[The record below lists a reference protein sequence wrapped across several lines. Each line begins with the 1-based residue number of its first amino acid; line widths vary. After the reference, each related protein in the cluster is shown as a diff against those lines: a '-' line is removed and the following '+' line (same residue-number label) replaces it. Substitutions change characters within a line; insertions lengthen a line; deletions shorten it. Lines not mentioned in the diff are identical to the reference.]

1 MTHCSLVSFLAPWST
16 LSHGRTSS
24 LLHRNHLIFDGSYY
38 ATPSNL
44 MMTIS
49 PADNILSNSD
59 LINGTIIAFLLSF
72 MFSYLNGRTPSSS
85 NIKLWPNEDEQGNR
99 IEVDQLQ
106 SQNTTDYSIGNNSA
120 IVFDA
125 DNWKDI
131 SKPENYILYTQKI
144 RQKESRTSSGL
155 KERPAVKKENR
166 LVLIALLILFVPI
179 FSIEFFFALSR
190 SFICGGYTT
199 QVDDNL
205 WLTDAD
211 RALAS
216 TNGISNWA
224 KELCSP
230 HQ

>member
-1 MTHCSLVSFLAPWST
+1 MAHCSLVSFLAPQPT
-16 LSHGRTSS
+16 LTLGRTSS
-24 LLHRNHLIFDGSYY
+24 LLQRNYLIFYESNC

-44 MMTIS
+44 MMTIN
-49 PADNILSNSD
+49 PADNILSNAD

-99 IEVDQLQ
+99 IEVDILQ
-106 SQNTTDYSIGNNSA
+106 SQNTTNYSIGNNSA
-120 IVFDA
+120 IIFDA

-144 RQKESRTSSGL
+144 RQKELRPSGL